1 MKHAY
6 FTRIALLF
14 LATSLTFYSCEEA
27 STDLKDPSE
36 EVEPDKGE
44 PDKEEEDKEEEDK
57 GEFIYESWD
66 NDFAPTPEDAANPT
80 KNIVKDYGAANDGK
94 TDISA
99 ILQNAIDEVS
109 ENGGGVIYMPEGEYT
124 FSFIEMRSDVKLYI
138 DHRAVIH
145 PFYKESSRTYL
156 FSFGDSDTKAIK
168 NTEIRGIGG
177 RFKIILQKKDDRKA
191 IRVFHFKAV
200 KDFAVANVHIE
211 DVRTELPIMAFGPTE
226 QVCMFEGKDLL
237 GPTNGHISYA
247 SANNCHY
254 GYGLVQ
260 MQCIVDCTFE
270 YLSGVGGVTLRA
282 ETGYKDMN
290 LRQRGGVFGL
300 VGKNL
305 YCKDG
310 NAVAM
315 ASPHAMHGGT
325 VYFENIVSDGSGWA
339 CRVDEGY
346 TTKDQAAA
354 GLTPGTYESV
364 VVKGVMAR
372 YGTNAQVKT
381 KHHKYM
387 PADLAAISKA
397 NQTVIPEGE
406 ETDKGNNEAIC
417 EPSPAVAAVLHITN
431 YPSEVTDVKAFGF
444 RTPDIMTGIYGE

>member
-1 MKHAY
+1 MKHTY
-6 FTRIALLF
+6 LTKIALLF
-14 LATSLTFYSCEEA
+14 LATSLTLASCNET
-27 STDLKDPSE
+27 SNDLKDPNE
-36 EVEPDKGE
+36 GQGQ
-44 PDKEEEDKEEEDK
+44 EEDK
-57 GEFIYESWD
+57 GEFVYDSWD
-66 NDFAPTPEDAANPT
+66 NDFAATPEDAANPT
-80 KNIVKDYGAANDGK
+80 KNLLTDYGAANDGK
-94 TDISA
+94 TDISG
-99 ILQNAIDEVS
+99 ILQKAIDEVS
-109 ENGGGVIYMPEGEYT
+109 QDGGGVIYIPEGEYT
-124 FSFIEMRSDVKLYI
+124 FSFIEMKSDVKLYI
-138 DHRAVIH
+138 DHKAVIL
-145 PFYKESSRTYL
+145 PFYKTSGRTYL
-156 FSFGDSDTKAIK
+156 FSFGDSDNQPIV
-168 NTEIRGIGG
+168 NSEIRGIDG
-177 RFKIILQKKDDRKA
+177 RFKIILTKQSDRKA
-191 IRVFHFKAV
+191 IRVFYFRAV
-200 KDFAVANVHIE
+200 KNFTIANVHVE

-226 QVCMFEGKDLL
+226 KECIVDGKDLL

-282 ETGYKDMN
+282 ETGSNTMN
-290 LRQRGGVFGL
+290 LSQRGGVFGL

-310 NAVAM
+310 NAVVM

-354 GLTPGTYESV
+354 GLIPGTYESV
-364 VVKGVMAR
+364 TVKGVMAR

-387 PADLAAISKA
+387 PADLAAISKQ

-444 RTPDIMTGIYGE
+444 RTPDIMTGIYEE